1 MVGVACLLSIIVVAV
16 HAEVDRCKETDV
28 ESPPEPDLPKT
39 CDFIVVGGGTGGL
52 VVAKR
57 LAEVKEW
64 IICVMERGVSEK
76 DWKDGIF
83 NRGNKWGKW
92 SKGPKPFEFISPH
105 DPNWLST
112 PQLYTNPSKPHK
124 DGKLIYVPRFR
135 GIGGTGR
142 IYGAI
147 SVRPHPQLLEK
158 HWPKGWHQKDILPF
172 YKKLEDHFCHYPADH
187 SQPSEECKKY
197 HGKGGPM
204 PINRLYEPHFKAF
217 SRRFTKFCNDSNTL
231 WRKRVD
237 DYNAMEEDMKGCSI
251 FQQYTHRDGAR
262 HNETASTA
270 RGNSFTGYL
279 KCNHVP
285 EQSNLKIFLGSPVTK
300 IEFDENKQATG
311 VTILHDDGT
320 KFIQATKEVILAGG
334 AYDTPHILQVS
345 GVGNREHLE
354 DIGVEVVA
362 ENNRVD

>member
-1 MVGVACLLSIIVVAV
+1 
-16 HAEVDRCKETDV
+16 
-28 ESPPEPDLPKT
+28 
-39 CDFIVVGGGTGGL
+39 
-52 VVAKR
+52 
-57 LAEVKEW
+57 
-64 IICVMERGVSEK
+64 
-76 DWKDGIF
+76 
-83 NRGNKWGKW
+83 
-92 SKGPKPFEFISPH
+92 
-105 DPNWLST
+105 
-112 PQLYTNPSKPHK
+112 
-124 DGKLIYVPRFR
+124 
-135 GIGGTGR
+135 
-142 IYGAI
+142 
-147 SVRPHPQLLEK
+147 
-158 HWPKGWHQKDILPF
+158 
-172 YKKLEDHFCHYPADH
+172 
-187 SQPSEECKKY
+187 
-197 HGKGGPM
+197 M

-251 FQQYTHRDGAR
+251 FQQYTHRNGAR
-262 HNETASTA
+262 HNEKASTA

-362 ENNRVD
+362 ENSRVGEDLWDHISVPYVLKLNNAALQEAEKEREVPKFSSNGPMSWLLQFSTGVLKDDLKDIRDMQIYFMDNR